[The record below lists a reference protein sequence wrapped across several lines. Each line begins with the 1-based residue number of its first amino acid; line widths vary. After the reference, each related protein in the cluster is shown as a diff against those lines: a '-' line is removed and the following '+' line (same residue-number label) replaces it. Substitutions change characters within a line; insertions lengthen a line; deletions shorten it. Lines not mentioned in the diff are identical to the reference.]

1 MKTTLE
7 IPDHIFRKA
16 KAIAALR
23 GIPLRQLFT
32 EALTEK
38 ISPCK
43 TPCND
48 DTPPPWMAGFGALS
62 DLQEE
67 NQRINSL
74 IEEEFDQL
82 EKEDLL

>member
-16 KAIAALR
+16 KATAALR
-23 GIPLRQLFT
+23 GISLRQLFT

-38 ISPCK
+38 ISSRK
-43 TPCND
+43 TPGND

>member
-7 IPDHIFRKA
+7 VPDQIFRKA
-16 KAIAALR
+16 KATAALR

-38 ISPCK
+38 ISPRK
-43 TPCND
+43 THSND
-48 DTPPPWMAGFGALS
+48 NTPPPWMAGFGALS
-62 DLQEE
+62 DLREE
-67 NQRINSL
+67 NKRINSL